1 MATPPNPGHI
11 RVSGHAGAVHMGH
24 NMMLEPAWRDVA
36 ERICEWLAIKNL

>member
-11 RVSGHAGAVHMGH
+11 RVSGHAGAVHH